1 MSSWKHAPIKLAL
14 GYIIGMVRSIR
25 VPFKSGVLPRP
36 RRVVPRLLTQREQL
50 KLSKISTTFSDP
62 LMAPKGSSPNP
73 PVKTPK
79 TVEEKIALTAKQP
92 KKQDKSGMSSEK
104 QWRAHIADVRR
115 SYYESSLRAFQARE
129 ERLRD
134 SRDAKQQQ
142 ETIDRDSKI
151 LDGSQFAS
159 PTIEAS
165 LLNEVVLQRTPE
177 ETEQLRLKR
186 EHNRLLTEKNVLEKE
201 SSDFLRLYQQASQ
214 FIVTEEQLESR
225 VSSQFKVSMQVP
237 SNITCSSMTPKWASA
252 LKRQESNDL
261 YKNNYINKIRETK
274 LQEAVDGTVC
284 VSNKRDSSDRFLP
297 GLGAVRKL
305 TREDL

>member
-225 VSSQFKVSMQVP
+225 VSS
-237 SNITCSSMTPKWASA
+237 
-252 LKRQESNDL
+252 
-261 YKNNYINKIRETK
+261 
-274 LQEAVDGTVC
+274 
-284 VSNKRDSSDRFLP
+284 
-297 GLGAVRKL
+297 
-305 TREDL
+305 